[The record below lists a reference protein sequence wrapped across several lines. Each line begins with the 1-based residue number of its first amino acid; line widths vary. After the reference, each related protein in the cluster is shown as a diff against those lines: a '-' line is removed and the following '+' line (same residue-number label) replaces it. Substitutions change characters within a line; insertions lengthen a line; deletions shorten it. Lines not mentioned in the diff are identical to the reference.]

1 MNDAAHP
8 DAIQAN
14 DSATLHYPGG
24 VAEFPI
30 VHGTDG
36 ASAIDVST
44 LTRDTGLT
52 YRARSR
58 VREHRVNNERD
69 HLHRW

>member
-52 YRARSR
+52 SIT
-58 VREHRVNNERD
+58 D
-69 HLHRW
+69 S